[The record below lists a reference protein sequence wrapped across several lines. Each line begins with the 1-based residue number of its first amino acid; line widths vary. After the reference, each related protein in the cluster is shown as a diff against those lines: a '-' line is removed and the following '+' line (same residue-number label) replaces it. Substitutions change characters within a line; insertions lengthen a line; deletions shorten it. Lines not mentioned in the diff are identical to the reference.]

1 MANNYLITGYWGE
14 PHVTAENDRGLNVA
28 ISGPGRFVLPVGE
41 QFKAEY
47 IGNNTIRM
55 YDGKLMNNGAAAGI
69 PAGEFV
75 DLLVAETGQGMNR
88 NDLIVFQYSQDAST
102 LIESGTFVVVQGE
115 ETSGTA
121 VDPELTNEDLMTN
134 KATFDQMAL
143 WRVSVEGTIISD
155 PVQLF
160 TVAKS
165 LPEYAA
171 LITNAQTSADNAQAS
186 ANKAQTTADNAATA
200 ATNAQTTANGKAPT
214 SHASSET
221 TYGKGTSS
229 NYGHVKLSDS
239 TSTTSGASAGIAA
252 TPTAVKA
259 AYDLAN
265 TAKSNAATAQ
275 TTADNAASAAATAQ
289 STANTKLDKSGGT
302 MTGALIAA
310 ADSAV
315 TTAKVRNSSLNSA
328 ETTPTKNGEIAW
340 TYE

>member
-28 ISGPGRFVLPVGE
+28 ISGSGRFVLPVGE

-75 DLLVAETGQGMNR
+75 DLLVAETEQGMKR

-121 VDPELTNEDLMTN
+121 SDPELTNEDLLTN
-134 KATFDQMAL
+134 TATFDQMAL
-143 WRVSVEGTIISD
+143 WRVHVEGTIISD

-160 TVAKS
+160 MVAKN
-165 LPEYAA
+165 LPEYAEM
-171 LITNAQTSADNAQAS
+171 IDNAQTA
-186 ANKAQTTADNAATA
+186 ANNAQTTAD
-200 ATNAQTTANGKAPT
+200 GKAPI
-214 SHASSET
+214 SHASSAT
-221 TYGKGTSS
+221 TYGKGTSA

-239 TSTTSGASAGIAA
+239 TSSTSGAASGGVAA
-252 TPTAVKA
+252 TPAAVKA

-265 TAKSNAATAQ
+265 TAKTNAATAQ
-275 TTADNAASAAATAQ
+275 TAADNAALAAAAAQ
-289 STANTKLDKSGGT
+289 STADGKEDSGT
-302 MTGALIAA
+302 AA
-310 ADSAV
+310 GLLNRNNAV
-315 TTAKVRNSSLNSA
+315 NVANNNYTTLMARGSSLNST
-328 ETTPTKNGEIAW
+328 ETTPTVNGAITW